1 MNGEKVKLSLA
12 QSITIILISIAI
24 AVGGQIVLKIGMNRI
39 GGIEFNGI
47 GSMLS
52 ILVEAAKN
60 PLVLLG
66 LFMYVISAALWL
78 IVLSAVDLSFAY
90 PFIGLTYVFVL
101 ILSRFV
107 LQEDVNPIRWV
118 GAAIITIGVIVLS
131 RG

>member
-1 MNGEKVKLSLA
+1 MSLA